1 MTGADHIAF
10 LLLIFAAFTHLQV
23 RELRGRAARID
34 ARQAELDALLDSVR
48 PTFESVMRRLG
59 DEFRVTTAT
68 IGAVMAPA
76 IQQTARAFAQ
86 MAESPTFARLAELQ
100 REQQARDR
108 RCYCGWRG
116 DSGNVHHHVARMAGQ
131 ITPDRPPETVAS
143 DATMV

>member
-1 MTGADHIAF
+1 MTGADHVA
-10 LLLIFAAFTHLQV
+10 LLALLVAGFTHLWV
-23 RELRGRAARID
+23 RDLRARAARLR

-48 PTFESVMRRLG
+48 PFEEAMRRLG

-131 ITPDRPPETVAS
+131 ITPDRPPATVAS